1 MYQRLGLTL
10 KPEVLFWNT
19 WSACDTPKPK
29 FKHIYFENVSRHA
42 LCSFLRKGSLKVLET
57 TLRVNR

>member
-19 WSACDTPKPK
+19 GSACDTPKPK
-29 FKHIYFENVSRHA
+29 FT
-42 LCSFLRKGSLKVLET
+42 LKMCHVMLY
-57 TLRVNR
+57 VVF